1 MKFKFIL
8 CAVGASA
15 LAAGCFNE
23 PVPAERVVPK
33 EARVYLT
40 GKGLSD
46 LSAQRAVLRPE
57 VVDYVNLDHNSLTN
71 VDEVASLENLKWLR
85 LNDNRLTRLP
95 NLSKLVKLRRIYLA
109 RNQFAEVPA
118 ELKELPQLESIDLSD
133 NPIAA
138 IPAWLAEKK
147 GLLHLSLNRTRI
159 RKLPADLSA
168 WQTLKTLQLGDLTLE
183 DPSDYAR
190 IRAALPNTAVVY

>member
-95 NLSKLVKLRRIYLA
+95 NLSKLVKLRRIYIA